1 MIFVQIFVTNVLIY
15 VMLKLIKL
23 KIDHISVYMI
33 NTKKQIIVNRFNKKS
48 SELITLMM
56 SYVIAAMKLNFQ
68 NNCWRVH
75 CFEQSHNIAIVSQT
89 INRIKRLNNS
99 SKWIYVYEYTI
110 FNIFDSRDVKRN
122 IEKIISQVFVELNQ
136 NVIFMKKSKND
147 ENENQKFTTID
158 WIKYNEMIQKKS
170 KIELTHENLLNL
182 SNFDFFELIIAIF

>member
-68 NNCWRVH
+68 NNC
-75 CFEQSHNIAIVSQT
+75 
-89 INRIKRLNNS
+89 
-99 SKWIYVYEYTI
+99 
-110 FNIFDSRDVKRN
+110 
-122 IEKIISQVFVELNQ
+122 
-136 NVIFMKKSKND
+136 
-147 ENENQKFTTID
+147 
-158 WIKYNEMIQKKS
+158 
-170 KIELTHENLLNL
+170 
-182 SNFDFFELIIAIF
+182 